1 MISELRENQLNE
13 VSGGGLRLIQTPT
26 LPQIDNST
34 RSGRRAI
41 RAEINER
48 RLILAFGPQAV
59 RFSDNGGGFRE
70 VRRQIRVLR
79 AAVRPGAP
87 GR

>member
-13 VSGGGLRLIQTPT
+13 VSGGGLRLIATPT
-26 LPQIDNST
+26 LPQINNST
-34 RSGRRAI
+34 RAGRRAI

-48 RLILAFGPQAV
+48 RVIL
-59 RFSDNGGGFRE
+59 RFRQSIRFTGGGGFRE

-79 AAVRPGAP
+79 SALRN
-87 GR
+87 R

>member
-1 MISELRENQLNE
+1 MISVLKENQLNE
-13 VSGGGLRLIQTPT
+13 VSGGGLRLIDTPT
-26 LPQIDNST
+26 LPEIDNST
-34 RSGRRAI
+34 RAGRRAI
-41 RAEINER
+41 RAAINER
-48 RLILAFGPQAV
+48 RSILSFRQFV
-59 RFSDNGGGFRE
+59 RFRGNGGGFRE